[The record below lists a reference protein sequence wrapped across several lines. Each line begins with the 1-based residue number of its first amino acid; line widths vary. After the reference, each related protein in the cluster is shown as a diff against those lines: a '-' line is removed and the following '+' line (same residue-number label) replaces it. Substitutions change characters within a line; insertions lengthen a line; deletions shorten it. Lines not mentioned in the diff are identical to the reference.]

1 MLKLEEGNAMVTLE
15 DLSIDTTFLKIPSIA
30 NT

>member
-1 MLKLEEGNAMVTLE
+1 MLKLEEGNAVVTLE
-15 DLSIDTTFLKIPSIA
+15 DLSIDTTFLKIPLIA